1 MTAKTRVLII
11 EDDERMARALRVN
24 LTARGYDVEVANDGS
39 AGLTKLAQ
47 HPVDVV
53 ILDLGLPDIDGVDV
67 VAGLRGWSSV
77 PVLVLSARD
86 GDTDKVQALDA
97 GADDYLTKPFSMEEL
112 LARLRA
118 TVRRASSVE
127 PVSPIVTTDAFTID
141 LQHMRAMREGKDV
154 HLTRLEWGI
163 VETLVRHPDRLVTSK
178 QLLTQVWGP
187 AYAEASH
194 YLRVYMLQVR
204 RKLEPDP
211 ASPRHFITE
220 AGFGYRFVP

>member
-1 MTAKTRVLII
+1 MGTATRVLII
-11 EDDERMARALRVN
+11 EDDDRMARALRVN
-24 LTARGYDVEVANDGS
+24 LSARGYDVVIAQDGAS
-39 AGLTKLAQ
+39 GLAQ
-47 HPVDVV
+47 LAQNPVELV
-53 ILDLGLPDIDGVDV
+53 ILDLGLPDIDGIDV
-67 VAGLRGWSSV
+67 VLGIRAWSSV

-86 GDTDKVQALDA
+86 GDADKVHALDA

-112 LARLRA
+112 LARLRVM
-118 TVRRASSVE
+118 VRRAAAVE
-127 PVSPIVTTDAFTID
+127 PVSPVMKTDSFTID
-141 LQHMRAMREGKDV
+141 LQHMRAIRDGEEV

-163 VETLVRHPDRLVTSK
+163 VETLVRSPDRLITSK

-187 AYAEASH
+187 AYADASH

-211 ASPRHFITE
+211 ANPRHFMTE

>member
-1 MTAKTRVLII
+1 MSEKVRVLIV

-24 LTARGYDVEVANDGS
+24 LHARGYEVTVAHDGT
-39 AGLTKLAQ
+39 GCLAQ
-47 HPVDVV
+47 LAQNPADLV
-53 ILDLGLPDIDGVDV
+53 ILDLGLPDIDGVEV
-67 VAGLRGWSSV
+67 VAGIRAWSAV

-86 GDTDKVQALDA
+86 GDADKVQALDA

-112 LARLRA
+112 LARLRVM
-118 TVRRASSVE
+118 VRRAASVE
-127 PVSPIVTTDAFTID
+127 SASPVVQTRAFTID
-141 LQHMRAMREGKDV
+141 LQHMRAMRDGEAV

-187 AYAEASH
+187 AYADATH
-194 YLRVYMLQVR
+194 YLRVYMLQIR

-211 ASPRHFITE
+211 ANPRHFITE